1 MMLANREIIA
11 KSYWKQG
18 VNPATADSGPLP
30 PSCDAVVIGA
40 GFTGLSVALHLARAG
55 RSVVVLDANEIGHG
69 GSSRSGGMCGPS
81 FHQLGYKGLVS
92 QYGEAKTWDIL
103 AEGLASL
110 EYFLSFLR
118 DEQIDCDLRLV
129 GRFRGA
135 ATEDEFRTL
144 VAESNRLKE
153 KIGLQF
159 HPVERHEQHGEI
171 GTDLYHGGVVY
182 ERDAGINPYKLV
194 TGLAARASA
203 AGARIFEHQTVN
215 LVRDDNGGKK
225 VRVGAHEVR
234 AHNVVVTTNGYT
246 GPSLQSFRRRIIPVS
261 AGVVA
266 TEDLGPEKI
275 LEMTPKLRMHGG
287 THRLVF
293 WYRPTPDGRRMIF
306 GGRVMDSKKRP
317 ENISSDIMSLARR
330 VFPQLE
336 EAKVEYCWHGNIAYT
351 FDHAPHLGEI
361 DGIHY
366 AMGYCGSG
374 VTRSLYFARQL
385 SRKMLGQPDSE
396 TAHDDLE
403 FKTRPFYT
411 GNPWFMPLIL
421 RWHVMA
427 DKLSGH

>member
-1 MMLANREIIA
+1 
-11 KSYWKQG
+11 
-18 VNPATADSGPLP
+18 
-30 PSCDAVVIGA
+30 
-40 GFTGLSVALHLARAG
+40 
-55 RSVVVLDANEIGHG
+55 
-69 GSSRSGGMCGPS
+69 
-81 FHQLGYKGLVS
+81 
-92 QYGEAKTWDIL
+92 
-103 AEGLASL
+103 
-110 EYFLSFLR
+110 
-118 DEQIDCDLRLV
+118 
-129 GRFRGA
+129 
-135 ATEDEFRTL
+135 
-144 VAESNRLKE
+144 
-153 KIGLQF
+153 
-159 HPVERHEQHGEI
+159 
-171 GTDLYHGGVVY
+171 
-182 ERDAGINPYKLV
+182 
-194 TGLAARASA
+194 
-203 AGARIFEHQTVN
+203 
-215 LVRDDNGGKK
+215 
-225 VRVGAHEVR
+225 
-234 AHNVVVTTNGYT
+234 
-246 GPSLQSFRRRIIPVS
+246 
-261 AGVVA
+261 
-266 TEDLGPEKI
+266 
-275 LEMTPKLRMHGG
+275 
-287 THRLVF
+287 
-293 WYRPTPDGRRMIF
+293 MIF